1 MQELKEP
8 GVRMHQ
14 MDVTDD
20 ASMKKGVQEIL
31 DVDANRNE
39 MIENQRLGMP
49 LSRATAVH
57 ELQSCCNKTM

>member
-1 MQELKEP
+1 
-8 GVRMHQ
+8 MHQ

-31 DVDANRNE
+31 DVDADRNE
-39 MIENQRLGMP
+39 IIGNQRLGMP

-57 ELQSCCNKTM
+57 EPQSC